1 MIEISLI
8 VIAVTFIVLSIFLII
23 VLVSLRKTLQHV
35 NKTLIT
41 ARHKIEEVS
50 TEGIKLLKSSTEIS
64 DDFQHKMLLLNSLF
78 QALSMVG
85 DNTLDKV
92 KSIRSDQ
99 TDINDESH
107 IKTKGM
113 FSELTEWVAMGIHL
127 WNAVKKGR

>member
-8 VIAVTFIVLSIFLII
+8 VIAITFVILSIFLII
-23 VLVSLRKTLQHV
+23 VLVSLRKTLQHA

-41 ARHKIEEVS
+41 ARHKIEELS
-50 TEGIKLLKSSTEIS
+50 TESIKLLKSSTEIS
-64 DDFQHKMLLLNSLF
+64 GDVKHKMLLLNSLF

-99 TDINDESH
+99 IDLDDEAH
-107 IKTKGM
+107 IKPKGM
-113 FSELTEWVAMGIHL
+113 FSELTEWVATGIHL
-127 WNAVKKGR
+127 WNTVKKGR